1 MSWYSTDKTNIK
13 KEVRKFG
20 YVAFL
25 FFGCL
30 FGIGLYL
37 NKEYALIFFGSLSAL
52 GLGFIIFPQACIPLY
67 QGWLRVAAIM
77 NKTVIAILL
86 ILIYFLVITPAGLL
100 RRLLSGTTIMPL
112 KPDKQADSYW
122 VERETPWQP
131 IHRFIKRY

>member
-20 YVAFL
+20 CVAFL

-37 NKEYALIFFGSLSAL
+37 EKEYALIFFGALSGL
-52 GLGFIIFPQACIPLY
+52 GLGFILLPQACIPLY

-77 NKTVIAILL
+77 NKIVIAILL
-86 ILIYFLVITPAGLL
+86 TLIYFLVITPAGVL
-100 RRLLSGTTIMPL
+100 RRFFSGPILPL
-112 KPDKQADSYW
+112 KPDKEVDSYW